1 MEIITRD
8 TKEKIIISD
17 NIFNK
22 TYNSS
27 LIHQVIKYYQNI
39 GRQGTKAQKSR
50 GEVKGSGKKPWKQ
63 KGTGK
68 ARAGTVKSPL
78 WRSGGV
84 TFATKNK
91 IYKPK
96 INKKMYR
103 NALKIIFSELYRTNR
118 LVLLQDFLIT
128 QPKTKVLITKLKAL
142 DIQQV
147 LIITTLIDKN
157 LFLAS
162 RNLYYVQVTNSI
174 NINPVN
180 LITKQ
185 YTLITINAIKHLEE
199 RLQS

>member
-103 NALKIIFSELYRTNR
+103 NALKIIFSELHRTNR
-118 LVLLQDFLIT
+118 LILLQDFVIT
-128 QPKTKVLITKLKAL
+128 QPKTKVLITKLKIL
-142 DIQQV
+142 DIKQAF
-147 LIITTLIDKN
+147 IITTLIDRN

-162 RNLYYVQVTNSI
+162 RNLYYIQVSNSI
-174 NINPVN
+174 NINPVY

-185 YTLITINAIKHLEE
+185 HTLITINAIQHLEE
-199 RLQS
+199 QLQS